1 VIPRT
6 ILIVEDNPITRKRLC
21 QALDTK
27 EYRLLEAAD
36 GASALA
42 QFATGEPDLVLLDVA
57 LPDTDGF
64 ALLKQMRA
72 QPRGRATPILAC
84 AAAYSSFD
92 DTRAHGADFDDILPK
107 PIDPAML
114 LQVVRG
120 YLASR
125 PTATDAFGTGLRAL
139 VVDDDPIQLKLLSY
153 RLSEVGFEII
163 LAADGQAALAQA
175 RTHRPHCIVSDVMMP
190 RLDGFGLCK
199 AIRGEPALAH
209 TLVVLATN
217 SYVEPADRDLA
228 WRLGADDLVVRT
240 PDLAGIFD
248 ALKQRIDSRTP
259 ARQIEVQTGVAG
271 DNLERERNR
280 RTIHQLEKQVGL
292 HARQAQ
298 RSATLVTELS
308 VVNGISSALVNGL
321 DIGTAM
327 DTVLAACLDAGGV
340 SLGALYLIEA
350 DGAVASHTFGGGAG
364 PGLNDLFGRVD
375 LILGMVRGGK
385 TVHLDRAELDGLG
398 LPAAT
403 ASSVLIV
410 PLVHRERP
418 LGALLLA
425 SNQPR
430 TDQTERVA
438 FAETVANQ
446 LALAFVLAT
455 SFELRAASE
464 AHARREANLLSSILD
479 TIGDGVAA
487 VGRDGQ
493 LTHWNSAATTLV
505 GIGAID
511 REARAPGARRLYSAD
526 GTTPVAAED
535 MPLVRALR
543 GERVDNADLVM
554 RRVDSPDSVWLSVN
568 ARPSLDER
576 HQISGAVAV
585 FRDVTQQKKA
595 QAQLMVSDR
604 MASVGMLAAGV
615 AHEINNPLAALL
627 ANLQFLDEDLRAHLE
642 ELGAVSP
649 RLREIQE
656 ALSEAQ
662 VASDR
667 VRLIVKDLK
676 IFSRADEDKRGPV
689 DVERVL
695 ESSLR
700 MAWNEVRH
708 RARLIKEFGSVPPVH
723 ANEAR
728 LGQVFLNLIVNA
740 AHAIAEGR
748 ADAHRITAATRE
760 HDGWVVIEIRDTGPG
775 IPPEVLAQLFT
786 PFFTTKPVGQGT
798 GLGLVICE
806 RIIRDLGGR
815 ITVDSKVGEGTVV
828 TVWLR
833 PHRGSDKPE
842 VARAAVPKATRRGH
856 VLVVDDDPATGRSV
870 KRALGFEHDVVL
882 LEDARQALAAVA
894 AGSVFDI
901 ILCDLMMPLMTGAE
915 FFHQL
920 EKLRP
925 GLAERVV
932 FLTGGAFTTAARTFL
947 DQVANPRI
955 DKPFDVAHLRSIVNE
970 RVR

>member
-1 VIPRT
+1 MIPRA

-21 QALDTK
+21 QVFEPKD
-27 EYRLLEAAD
+27 YRLLEAAD
-36 GASALA
+36 GASALV
-42 QFATGEPDLVLLDVA
+42 QFANGNPDLVLLDVA

-64 ALLKQMRA
+64 ELLKQMRA
-72 QPRGRATPILAC
+72 QPRGRDTPILAC
-84 AAAYSSFD
+84 SAAYSSFD
-92 DTRAHGADFDDILPK
+92 DTRVRGADFDEILPK

-139 VVDDDPIQLKLLSY
+139 VVDDDPIQLKVLSH

-175 RTHRPHCIVSDVMMP
+175 RTYRPHCIVSDVMMP
-190 RLDGFGLCK
+190 RLDGFGLCQ
-199 AIRGEPALAH
+199 AIRSEPELAQ
-209 TLVVLATN
+209 TLILLATN
-217 SYVEPADRDLA
+217 SYVEKADRDLA

-240 PDLAGIFD
+240 PDLVEIFD
-248 ALKQRIDSRTP
+248 ALKQRIENRIP
-259 ARQIEVQTGVAG
+259 ARQIEAQADMVGE
-271 DNLERERNR
+271 NLERERNR

-298 RSATLVTELS
+298 RSAMLATELS

-321 DIGTAM
+321 DVGTAM

-340 SLGALYLIEA
+340 ALGALYLIEA

-364 PGLNDLFGRVD
+364 PGLNDLFGRVG

-385 TVHLDRAELDGLG
+385 TVHFDRVELDGLG
-398 LPAAT
+398 LPAELG
-403 ASSVLIV
+403 SSVLIV
-410 PLVHRERP
+410 PLVHGERP

-430 TDQTERVA
+430 TDETDRVA

-446 LALAFVLAT
+446 LALAFMLAS
-455 SFELRAASE
+455 SFELRAESE
-464 AHARREANLLSSILD
+464 AHAKRQANLLSSILD
-479 TIGDGVAA
+479 TIADGVAA

-493 LTHWNSAATTLV
+493 FTHWNSAATALV
-505 GIGAID
+505 GIGVID
-511 REARAPGARRLYSAD
+511 TEARAPADRRLYSAD
-526 GTTPVAAED
+526 GTTPVAADD

-543 GERVDNADLVM
+543 GERVDNADLLM
-554 RRVDSPDSVWLSVN
+554 RRVDALDSVWLSVN

-585 FRDVTQQKKA
+585 FRDITQQKKA

-604 MASVGMLAAGV
+604 MASVGILAAGV

-627 ANLQFLDEDLRAHLE
+627 ANLQFLDEDLRAHLD
-642 ELGAVSP
+642 ELGTMSP
-649 RLREIQE
+649 RLRDIQDT
-656 ALSEAQ
+656 LSEARI
-662 VASDR
+662 ASDR
-667 VRLIVKDLK
+667 VRVIVKDLK
-676 IFSRADEDKRGPV
+676 IFSRADEDKRGAV

-708 RARLIKEFGSVPPVH
+708 RARLVKEFGSVPPVY

-740 AHAIAEGR
+740 AQAIVEGR
-748 ADAHRITAATRE
+748 ADTHRITAATRE
-760 HDGWVVIEIRDTGPG
+760 DDGWVVIEIRDTGPG
-775 IPPEVLAQLFT
+775 IPPEVLAKLFT
-786 PFFTTKPVGQGT
+786 PFFTTKPIGQGT

-806 RIIRDLGGR
+806 RIVHDLGGR
-815 ITVDSKVGEGTVV
+815 IAVDSKVGEGTVF
-828 TVWLR
+828 TIWLL
-833 PHRGSDKPE
+833 PYRGNDKPE
-842 VARAAVPKATRRGH
+842 VARLAVGKATRRGRI
-856 VLVVDDDPATGRSV
+856 LVVDDDPAVGRSV

-882 LEDARQALAAVA
+882 LEDARQAIAAIK
-894 AGSVFDI
+894 AGSVFDV

-915 FFHQL
+915 FFQQL
-920 EKLRP
+920 EELRP
-925 GLAERVV
+925 GLAERLV
-932 FLTGGAFTTAARTFL
+932 FLTGGAFTSAARMFL

-955 DKPFDVAHLRSIVNE
+955 DKPFDVGHLRSIVNE